1 MQRCLPIL
9 LAAGLAALTGCSTV
23 NSRIREKQAV
33 FDTLPPAT
41 RAEIRRGQ
49 VAVGFTPD
57 MVYMAIGKPDEV
69 RERVDAAGR
78 ETVWKYSVYYEVY
91 EGSIRAGYR
100 RWMRWDPRLNAY
112 RIYDEPIDAS
122 VYQPVR
128 ETYIRVTF
136 RDGKVT
142 AIDQMTS

>member
-9 LAAGLAALTGCSTV
+9 LAAGLAALAGCSTV

-49 VAVGFTPD
+49 VGVGFTPD
-57 MVYMAIGKPDEV
+57 MVYMAIGKPDET
-69 RERVDAAGR
+69 RERVDPAGR
-78 ETVWKYSVYYEVY
+78 ESVWKYNTYYDRY
-91 EGSIRAGYR
+91 EGSYRAGYR
-100 RWMRWDPRLNAY
+100 RWVRFDPRRNAY
-112 RIYDEPIDAS
+112 IIYDEPIDAS

>member
-23 NSRIREKQAV
+23 SSRIREKQAV

-49 VAVGFTPD
+49 VGVGFTPD
-57 MVYMAIGKPDEV
+57 MVYMAIGKPDEM
-69 RERVDAAGR
+69 RERVAAAGH
-78 ETVWKYSVYYEVY
+78 ESVWKYNMYYDRYVGSV
-91 EGSIRAGYR
+91 RAGYR
-100 RWMRWDPRLNAY
+100 RWVRWDPRINAY
-112 RIYDEPIDAS
+112 RIYDEPMDAS

>member
-1 MQRCLPIL
+1 MPRRTPL
-9 LAAGLAALTGCSTV
+9 LFAVLLITLAGCSTID
-23 NSRIREKQAV
+23 SRIREKQAA
-33 FDTLPPAT
+33 FDALPPAA

-49 VAVGFTPD
+49 VGVGFTPD
-57 MVYMAIGKPDEV
+57 MVYMAIGKPDEI
-69 RERVDAAGR
+69 RERVDPAGQ
-78 ETVWKYSVYYEVY
+78 ESVWKYNMYYDRYVGSV
-91 EGSIRAGYR
+91 RAGYR
-100 RWMRWDPRLNAY
+100 RWVRWDPRINAY